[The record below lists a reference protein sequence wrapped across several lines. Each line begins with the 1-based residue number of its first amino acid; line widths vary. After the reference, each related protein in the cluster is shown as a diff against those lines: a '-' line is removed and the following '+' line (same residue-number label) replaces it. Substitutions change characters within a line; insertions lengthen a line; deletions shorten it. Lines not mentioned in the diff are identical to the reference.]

1 MDKQAYGVI
10 IVGAGQAGCDVAF
23 GLRQQGYS
31 STIRL
36 VGDENY
42 PPYRRPPLSKTFLAG
57 DAPLESLYLRPEASY
72 RDQRIECSYGIGV
85 ESIDR
90 RARTVRLF
98 DATQLAFDHLVL
110 ATGGKVR
117 RLSLRGAD
125 YANVHYVRT
134 IDDILRLKDQFL
146 AGKRLVVVGGGFIGL
161 EAAAVGIK
169 KKLNVTVVEALP
181 RVLARVTSPEMS
193 AFYERAHRSRGV
205 TVLTGTGVHALEGEP
220 PVDTIVLSDGRR
232 IPADVLVVGIGIV
245 PNIELADAAGL
256 AVSNGI
262 VTDSSTKTEAPYIY
276 AIGDCGNHRSSFFD
290 RHVRLESVPN
300 ASEQARICAAAIC
313 GKPIPPSTVPWF
325 WSDQYDLK
333 LQMAGLIEGYD
344 QIAIRGDP
352 SKESFCALY
361 LRDRTIIAV
370 DAVNRPGDFVASK
383 KLIAERIAASVDRLA
398 DDTSPLK
405 ALLSGVKTSI

>member
-1 MDKQAYGVI
+1 MDKQEYGVV
-10 IVGAGQAGCDVAF
+10 IVGAGQAGCDVSL

-36 VGDENY
+36 IGDENY
-42 PPYRRPPLSKTFLAG
+42 PPYRRPPLSKSFLAG
-57 DAPLESLYLRPEASY
+57 DATLESLYLRPEASY
-72 RDQRIECSYGIGV
+72 KEQRIECSYGIGV

-90 RARTVRLF
+90 QARTVRLF
-98 DATQLAFDHLVL
+98 DATQLEFDHLVL

-125 YANVHYVRT
+125 RANVHYVRT
-134 IDDILRLKDQFL
+134 IDDILRLKDHFL
-146 AGKRLVVVGGGFIGL
+146 AGKRLVIVGGGFIGL
-161 EAAAVGIK
+161 EAAAVGIQ

-193 AFYERAHRSRGV
+193 AFYEQAHRSRGV

-220 PVDTIVLSDGRR
+220 LVDTVVLSDGRR

-262 VTDSSTKTEAPYIY
+262 VTDSSTKTEDPHIY
-276 AIGDCGNHRSSFFD
+276 AIGDCGNHRSSLFD

-313 GKPIPPSTVPWF
+313 AKPIPPSTVPWF

-333 LQMAGLIEGYD
+333 LQMAGLCEGYD
-344 QIAIRGDP
+344 QVAIRGDP

-361 LRDRTIIAV
+361 LRGGTIIAV
-370 DAVNRPGDFVASK
+370 DAVNRPGDFVVSK
-383 KLIAERIAASVDRLA
+383 RLIAERVAASVERLA
-398 DDTSPLK
+398 DDASPLK
-405 ALLSGVKTSI
+405 ALLSGVQTGV